1 MPTKYNSPCLRF
13 EIRMNSGIA
22 EYHADLRINLVS
34 CVKVRLSHRI
44 NQRFG
49 LDPASSW
56 KNARQT

>member
-1 MPTKYNSPCLRF
+1 
-13 EIRMNSGIA
+13 MNYSGRV
-22 EYHADLRINLVS
+22 ENHADLRINLVS